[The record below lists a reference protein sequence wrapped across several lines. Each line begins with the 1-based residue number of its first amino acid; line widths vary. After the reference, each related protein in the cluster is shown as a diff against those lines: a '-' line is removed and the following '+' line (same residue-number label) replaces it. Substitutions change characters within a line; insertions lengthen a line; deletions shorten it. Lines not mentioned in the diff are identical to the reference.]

1 MSLFEYFMKKP
12 TPDEMVRKWTA
23 GIRSQ
28 QRELERQANKIK
40 MEEKKAEQSIKQLA
54 KKGDVSSCKLLAKEL
69 VRSRKQ
75 RNRIATNKAQLSA
88 ISMELKR
95 QQSMLKVVGNLQK
108 STQVMRSFHQLMSVP
123 QMQRAMMEMSREMM
137 KAGIIDEMTEDM
149 MESLDDEDLEEE
161 ADEELDKVLAEVTNG
176 MLGEIKDVPAGNVVE
191 PAAELSEAESE
202 LDLEDMQK
210 RLSALRS

>member
-1 MSLFEYFMKKP
+1 
-12 TPDEMVRKWTA
+12 
-23 GIRSQ
+23 
-28 QRELERQANKIK
+28 
-40 MEEKKAEQSIKQLA
+40 
-54 KKGDVSSCKLLAKEL
+54 
-69 VRSRKQ
+69 
-75 RNRIATNKAQLSA
+75 
-88 ISMELKR
+88 
-95 QQSMLKVVGNLQK
+95 
-108 STQVMRSFHQLMSVP
+108 
-123 QMQRAMMEMSREMM
+123 
-137 KAGIIDEMTEDM
+137 M